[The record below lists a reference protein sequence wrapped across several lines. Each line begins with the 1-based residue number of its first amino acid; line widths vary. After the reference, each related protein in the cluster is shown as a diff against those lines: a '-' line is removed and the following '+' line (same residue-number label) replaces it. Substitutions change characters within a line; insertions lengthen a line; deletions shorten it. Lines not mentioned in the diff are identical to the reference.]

1 MEEKEQKVCRQCSNH
16 CPLDNLR
23 CAVGKRAL
31 RIQQEKEKQRTSE
44 SCSYASI
51 QQV

>member
-1 MEEKEQKVCRQCSNH
+1 MEEKEKKVCRQCSNH

-23 CAVGKRAL
+23 CAVGKRAF
-31 RIQQEKEKQRTSE
+31 RIQQKKEKQRTSE
-44 SCSYASI
+44 SCSCAAV